1 MKKIFV
7 AVVLSV
13 LFVAQTALAMTF
25 QPPVKIGRIGFP
37 VQAPYHGLI
46 VDGATSNDGTL
57 YRESTPYRDKQ
68 GYITSITTYTKGTAR
83 FGDGANALWCRY
95 NFEQKN
101 SADCF
106 IKFGGA
112 NDFVLTQNI
121 TDKEIFQ
128 IDNDADLALYA
139 SYHIYCVTDLKILG
153 KRGDKWVVYLDSKK
167 LSEKYFGGKDG
178 YKLDGGVLYDVPT
191 CAGDTIVVTWRRW
204 HWYNN
209 GGISEPEGEFRFK
222 WDDAAQWF
230 AVEQIIY

>member
-7 AVVLSV
+7 AVVVSL

-25 QPPVKIGRIGFP
+25 QQPVKIGRIGFP

-46 VDGATSNDGTL
+46 IDGANYNDGTP
-57 YRESTPYRDKQ
+57 YREKSNK
-68 GYITSITTYTKGTAR
+68 TTYTKGTAR
-83 FGDGANALWCRY
+83 FGEGTNALWCKY
-95 NFEQKN
+95 NFEPKN

-209 GGISEPEGEFRFK
+209 GGISEPEGEMRFK
-222 WDDAAQWF
+222 WNDAAQWF
-230 AVEQIIY
+230 GVEQIIY